1 MNLRRYEPLNNEQ
14 IFAFLQINLPR
25 DIKRKIYDEYFKSA
39 IIYNNKY
46 NILMDEIQSINCV
59 RLNPVNLSPIV
70 QSVIENQ
77 QLCEFVQAKNPL
89 FNKLYKRHY
98 IENNKYFVLLNVF
111 DSLVLSWLMYLYH

>member
-1 MNLRRYEPLNNEQ
+1 
-14 IFAFLQINLPR
+14 
-25 DIKRKIYDEYFKSA
+25 
-39 IIYNNKY
+39 
-46 NILMDEIQSINCV
+46 MDEIQSINCV

-89 FNKLYKRHY
+89 FNQLYKRHY